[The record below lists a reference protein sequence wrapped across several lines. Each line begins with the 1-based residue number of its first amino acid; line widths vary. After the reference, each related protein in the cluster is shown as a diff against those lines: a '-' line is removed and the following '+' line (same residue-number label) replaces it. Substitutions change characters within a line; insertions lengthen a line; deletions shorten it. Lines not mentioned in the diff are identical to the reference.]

1 MKPQTKKA
9 RTRGKMSPIALGVA
23 LALAAPGLVFAEDAA
38 QAAPEKSELNLDA
51 IVVTATGNQKSKL
64 ESSISVTDVDSALV
78 EALNPQT
85 QSEVFRLIPGMIVQG
100 AAGPGGNQNISVRG
114 LPIVTGGSPF
124 VQIQEDGLPTVLFGD
139 MNFGNNDYWT
149 RFDVSNRV
157 ESVRG
162 GSASTLA
169 SGAPGAV
176 INYVSDTGTKKGGE
190 FTFSNGLGHDLK
202 RATFAVGAPLSDT
215 WRFHADGFFEIGK
228 GVRDE
233 GFQAQRGYQIKAN
246 VTHDIDAR
254 SYVRLYL
261 KLLDDQS
268 PTWTSFPFST
278 SGSSNQIGGVS
289 PFPGYDARKGSS
301 IGVYNQSF
309 GLMDVSTG
317 QISQVPSSGIHPVA
331 HAVGSELHYVTDGG
345 VTLDD
350 KFRFTQMSGTFS
362 TQFGGYRATS
372 DVLKPGNLVNGLPVN
387 AIVYGAGPN
396 AGHAYTGQY
405 LVNNA
410 QIYSNMGD
418 MGSTVNDLAVSDK
431 WLFGEKAGA
440 LSARGGLF
448 YMSQNIAQD
457 WHPNAYYQTLE
468 GTNPVPLDLIS
479 GTSAAAATL
488 LSINGTAG
496 YNSNWG
502 TCCARMYDMKV
513 ADTAPYID
521 LTYDVGSLQLDAS
534 ARRDYID
541 VTGWAENASGISQK
555 SLPTNFTSYN
565 FSAAGTTFHS
575 ALVSYAVLDPA
586 TLEPLNYRFQYT
598 SYSLGALYL
607 LTDNT
612 SVFVRASRGGKANTD
627 RNILSGYTNP
637 DGGLNS
643 SGSQKTT
650 DIVYQ
655 QEAGV
660 KTRGNLGATN
670 YGIEATVFHNSF
682 SQSNFDLT
690 QCNSGGT
697 CGQYSASSYS
707 STGLELEG
715 SLNFAGLGLVGQLT
729 WTHAN
734 IDQNANCYGAGC
746 TLASG
751 TTGVAPAGT
760 TKLTYMLAPTYS
772 VGPFMGALVIQGQGK
787 MAIDNNGSTAP
798 GFTILDLTG
807 RYEVAKNMFLGIS
820 VNNLFNKLAI
830 NGQSDNNANGSLVTA
845 TALAGRVIDASL
857 TVRF

>member
-1 MKPQTKKA
+1 
-9 RTRGKMSPIALGVA
+9 
-23 LALAAPGLVFAEDAA
+23 
-38 QAAPEKSELNLDA
+38 
-51 IVVTATGNQKSKL
+51 
-64 ESSISVTDVDSALV
+64 
-78 EALNPQT
+78 
-85 QSEVFRLIPGMIVQG
+85 
-100 AAGPGGNQNISVRG
+100 
-114 LPIVTGGSPF
+114 
-124 VQIQEDGLPTVLFGD
+124 
-139 MNFGNNDYWT
+139 
-149 RFDVSNRV
+149 
-157 ESVRG
+157 
-162 GSASTLA
+162 
-169 SGAPGAV
+169 
-176 INYVSDTGTKKGGE
+176 
-190 FTFSNGLGHDLK
+190 
-202 RATFAVGAPLSDT
+202 
-215 WRFHADGFFEIGK
+215 
-228 GVRDE
+228 
-233 GFQAQRGYQIKAN
+233 
-246 VTHDIDAR
+246 
-254 SYVRLYL
+254 
-261 KLLDDQS
+261 
-268 PTWTSFPFST
+268 
-278 SGSSNQIGGVS
+278 
-289 PFPGYDARKGSS
+289 
-301 IGVYNQSF
+301 
-309 GLMDVSTG
+309 
-317 QISQVPSSGIHPVA
+317 
-331 HAVGSELHYVTDGG
+331 
-345 VTLDD
+345 
-350 KFRFTQMSGTFS
+350 
-362 TQFGGYRATS
+362 
-372 DVLKPGNLVNGLPVN
+372 
-387 AIVYGAGPN
+387 
-396 AGHAYTGQY
+396 
-405 LVNNA
+405 
-410 QIYSNMGD
+410 
-418 MGSTVNDLAVSDK
+418 VNDLAVSDK